1 MKNVIP
7 AHSPLPPGFHP
18 YLAQWF
24 RQHFAAPSTAQQEGW
39 PPVMAGRDT
48 LIAAPTG
55 SGKTLAAFL
64 WSLNRLVQAALSGRL
79 EDRTYVV
86 YVSPLKALG
95 NDIHKNLQL
104 PMEGIG
110 SIAQQAGEAPLGI
123 RVAVRSGDTPS
134 SERQSMLRRPP
145 HILITTPESLYIL
158 LTAKGSRGYLAGAG
172 TVIVDEIHAVAGDK
186 RGSHLALSLERLDHL
201 AGRRLQRIGL
211 SATQKPVSA
220 IARLLVGTPG
230 IGPKGGVACSI
241 VDIGH
246 QRDLELSIAIPDL
259 EFGPIASLEL
269 WEALY
274 ERIAAESRAHR
285 STLVFVHTRRLAE
298 RVAHKLSQ
306 RLGEDQVATHH
317 GSLSKESRLAAEQR
331 LKSGAISVVVATA
344 SLELGIDIGHVDLV
358 CHVGAP
364 RSIASLLQRV
374 GRSGHGLDTVP
385 KGLLFPLTRDELLQ
399 TAAAVRAVRAG
410 ELDRVHIPEKPLDIL
425 AQQMVATVAGGEI
438 AEKELWD
445 LCRKAYPYRDLSPAE
460 FAEVV
465 EILSEGIS
473 TRRGRGSAYLHR
485 DGVHRRLRP
494 RRNAAL
500 SAITSGGAIP
510 DTADYDVIQ
519 EPEGIFVGRVN
530 EDFAIESMAG
540 DIFLLG
546 NQSWRIRRVESGKLR
561 VEDAQGAPPTIPF
574 WVGEAPARTAE
585 LSEAVSELRRKLAEL
600 LDAETGSAIDWLS
613 RECGLERSGAE
624 QLVAYI
630 IQTRAVLGEVPTQHT
645 VVAERF
651 FDESGGMQLV
661 LHTPFGGRINRAWG
675 LALRKRF
682 CVSFNFELQAAAT
695 DDGVVISLG
704 EQHSFP
710 LQSVAS
716 MVRSDRTERDLI
728 QGVLASPMFGNR
740 WRWNATRFLALLRF
754 QNGRRVPM
762 PIQRMRAEDLLA
774 AVFPAQLACQ
784 DNAPG
789 PVEPVDHP
797 LVNQTLHD
805 CLHEPLDLE
814 GFLEILG
821 RLESGEIRFL
831 GRDTPAPSPMSHEIL
846 NANPYAFLD
855 DAPLEERRAR
865 AVSLRR
871 METDA
876 IQADSLLDPE
886 VVERVVAEL
895 WPDIRDREE
904 LHDLLLNLVVLP
916 SDAVGSWREFMNELI
931 ESSRAAPVSWVN
943 PAGSRQEAHVAA
955 ERLSW
960 LKLLVPQV
968 QVDPSF
974 ERRARDCDAGS
985 PFLPAASSTT
995 SRLPGT
1001 SEEIAAFLV
1010 REWLE
1015 CLGPATA
1022 AELAGRLGLPRSMIE
1037 LALVTLEAGGAILRG
1052 RFRAGPGLSAPA
1064 GPPPPVGTSTSGA
1077 VSGKGL
1083 HSTDQPGHNTEW
1095 CERRILARI
1104 HRLTIGRLRREIEPA
1119 STTEFIRFLLHWQH
1133 LEPGTQLHGRE
1144 GLLKVLQQLQ
1154 GLELP
1159 ATAWERDILPKR
1171 IAGYRPEDLEAL
1183 CLSGTVAWGRLRFS
1197 SPPSSAP
1204 EDSSAGTIQ
1213 SRTKPGRS
1221 APLAFFTRQDA
1232 SWLLESRPLV
1242 LEDIPGLS
1250 PVALEVA
1257 NALRQWGACF
1267 LSDISRSTGRLAAEV
1282 EDGLWELVSRGLV
1295 TGDGMAGL
1303 RVLLL
1308 PNRKRRGPEHRLR
1321 VIRGGNAPG
1330 RLLPLGRW
1338 SLLQP
1343 QRPHLSDHPPGE
1355 PPRPE
1360 ESASRMTPPGEDH
1373 EEFTIRMAHQLLR
1386 RYGIVIRELLTR
1398 EPHAPRW
1405 RVLLGLYR
1413 RMEARGEIRGG
1424 RFVSGFVGEQFAL
1437 PEAVDTLRA
1446 LRRERSPRG
1455 DTVLVPAA
1463 DPLNLVGILTPG
1475 GRVSPFSHQW
1485 IAIREGLPIEVG
1497 ELGEVLSRLQPGR
1510 SAGTEQAPTRSGP
1523 RPGGETHR
1531 P

>member
-1 MKNVIP
+1 MKTAIP
-7 AHSPLPPGFHP
+7 PHSPLPRGFHP

-24 RQHFAAPSTAQQEGW
+24 RQHFVAPSPAQKRGW
-39 PPVMAGRDT
+39 GPVMAGRDT

-64 WSLNRLVQAALSGRL
+64 WSLNQLVRAALKGQL

-95 NDIHKNLQL
+95 NDIHKNLQV
-104 PMEGIG
+104 PMAEIG
-110 SIAQQAGEAPLGI
+110 RIAQQQGEAPLGI
-123 RVAVRSGDTPS
+123 RVAVRSGDTPN

-211 SATQKPVSA
+211 SATQKPVAA
-220 IARLLVGTPG
+220 IASLLVGTPG
-230 IGPKGGVACSI
+230 LRPKGRVACSI
-241 VDIGH
+241 VDVGH

-259 EFGPIASLEL
+259 EFGPIATLEL
-269 WEALY
+269 WEAVY
-274 ERIAAESRAHR
+274 ERIATEVRAHR

-317 GSLSKESRLAAEQR
+317 GSLSKESRLAAEQQ
-331 LKSGAISVVVATA
+331 LKSGGIAVVVATA

-358 CHVGAP
+358 CHIGAP
-364 RSIASLLQRV
+364 RSIASLLQRI
-374 GRSGHGLDTVP
+374 GRSGHGLDTIP

-410 ELDRVHIPEKPLDIL
+410 ELDRIHIPEKPLDIL
-425 AQQMVATVAGGEI
+425 AQQMVATVASGEI
-438 AEKELWD
+438 AEQDLWE
-445 LCRKAYPYRDLSPAE
+445 LCRKAFPYRHLTPGE

-465 EILSEGIS
+465 EILSEGIA

-485 DGVHRRLRP
+485 DGVHHRLRP
-494 RRNAAL
+494 RRNASLA
-500 SAITSGGAIP
+500 AITGGGAIP

-519 EPEGIFVGRVN
+519 EPAGISVGRVN

-546 NQSWRIRRVESGKLR
+546 NQSWRIRRVERGKLR
-561 VEDAQGAPPTIPF
+561 VEDAQGAAPTIPF
-574 WVGEAPARTAE
+574 WLGEAPARTAE
-585 LSEAVSELRRKLAEL
+585 LSGAVSELRHRVTERLGREPV
-600 LDAETGSAIDWLS
+600 SAVDWLS
-613 RECGLERSGAE
+613 RECGLDRSGAE

-630 IQTRAVLGEVPTQHT
+630 TQTRAVLGEVPTQQT

-661 LHTPFGGRINRAWG
+661 LHAPFGGRINRAWG

-716 MVRSDRTERDLI
+716 MVRPDRTERDLI
-728 QGVLASPMFGNR
+728 QAVLASPMFGNR
-740 WRWNATRFLALLRF
+740 WRWNATRFLALQRF
-754 QNGRRVPM
+754 QHGRRVPM

-814 GFLEILG
+814 GFLEVLR
-821 RLESGEIRFL
+821 RLESGEIGFV

-876 IQADSLLDPE
+876 IQTDPILDPE
-886 VVERVVAEL
+886 VVAGVASEL

-904 LHDLLLNLVVLP
+904 LHDLLLNLVILP
-916 SDAVGSWREFMNELI
+916 SDAVGSWQGFMNELI
-931 ESSRAAPVSWVN
+931 ESGRAGKVAWTAPT
-943 PAGSRQEAHVAA
+943 GSRQQAYVAA
-955 ERLSW
+955 ERLGW
-960 LKLLVPQV
+960 LKRVV
-968 QVDPSF
+968 SDVGVDPAF
-974 ERRARDCDAGS
+974 ERRSLDSGTGS
-985 PFLPAASSTT
+985 SLLPATSLTT
-995 SRLPGT
+995 SRLPKT
-1001 SEEIAAFLV
+1001 SEDVTAFLV

-1022 AELAGRLGLPRSMIE
+1022 AELADRLGLTRPVVQ
-1037 LALVTLEAGGAILRG
+1037 LAMVTLEAGGTILRG
-1052 RFRAGPGLSAPA
+1052 RFRASPGLPAPNHPPSSAVTAISDASSATGSLSSDHP
-1064 GPPPPVGTSTSGA
+1064 GP
-1077 VSGKGL
+1077 
-1083 HSTDQPGHNTEW
+1083 DTEW

-1104 HRLTIGRLRREIEPA
+1104 HRLTLGRLRREIEPA
-1119 STTEFIRFLLHWQH
+1119 GTTEFIRFLLHWQH
-1133 LEPGTQLHGRE
+1133 LEDGTQLHGRE

-1171 IAGYRPEDLEAL
+1171 IVDYRPEDLEAL
-1183 CLSGTVAWGRLRFS
+1183 CLSGMVAWGRLRFS
-1197 SPPSSAP
+1197 SPPSLDR
-1204 EDSSAGTIQ
+1204 EGSSVGAIQ
-1213 SRTKPGRS
+1213 GRTKPGRS
-1221 APLAFFTRQDA
+1221 APLAFFTRQDS
-1232 SWLLESRPLV
+1232 SWLLESRPLCM
-1242 LEDIPGLS
+1242 EEIPGLS
-1250 PVALEVA
+1250 PAAVEVA
-1257 NALRQWGACF
+1257 NTLRQWGACF
-1267 LSDISRSTGRLAAEV
+1267 LADISRSTGRLAAEV
-1282 EDGLWELVSRGLV
+1282 EDALWELVSRGLV

-1308 PNRKRRGPEHRLR
+1308 PHQKRRRPEHRLR

-1343 QRPHLSDHPPGE
+1343 QRPHLPDNLPGDL
-1355 PPRPE
+1355 PRPDE
-1360 ESASRMTPPGEDH
+1360 PGRRMAAPRQDPDEFASRM
-1373 EEFTIRMAHQLLR
+1373 ANQLLR

-1398 EPHAPRW
+1398 EAHAPRW
-1405 RVLLGLYR
+1405 RTLLRVYR

-1424 RFVSGFVGEQFAL
+1424 RFVSAFGGEQFAL

-1446 LRRERSPRG
+1446 LRRGRTPQN
-1455 DTVLVPAA
+1455 DTVLVSAA
-1463 DPLNLVGILTPG
+1463 DPLNLAGILTPG
-1475 GRVSPFSHQW
+1475 ARVSSYSHQW
-1485 IAIREGLPIEVG
+1485 IAIREGLPVEVG
-1497 ELGEVLSRLQPGR
+1497 ELGEVLSRLQPKR
-1510 SAGTEQAPTRSGP
+1510 PSGTEPVKTRSGP
-1523 RPGGETHR
+1523 RSTGKGHR

>member
-1 MKNVIP
+1 MKPVIP
-7 AHSPLPPGFHP
+7 PHTPLPQGFHP

-24 RQHFAAPSTAQQEGW
+24 RQHFAAPSAAQNKGW

-64 WSLNRLVQAALSGRL
+64 WSLNGLVQAALSGRL

-104 PMEGIG
+104 PMEEIG
-110 SIAQQAGEAPLGI
+110 CIAQQQGEAPLGI

-134 SERQSMLRRPP
+134 SERQSMLRHPP

-201 AGRRLQRIGL
+201 SGRRLQRIGL

-220 IARLLVGTPG
+220 IARLLVGTSG
-230 IGPKGGVACSI
+230 LMSEGRVDCSI

-274 ERIAAESRAHR
+274 ERIAAESLAHR

-306 RLGEDQVATHH
+306 RLGEDRVATHH

-364 RSIASLLQRV
+364 RSIASLLQRI

-425 AQQMVATVAGGEI
+425 AQQMVATVASGEI
-438 AEKELWD
+438 AEEELRD
-445 LCRKAYPYRDLSPAE
+445 LCRKAYPYRDLTPAE

-473 TRRGRGSAYLHR
+473 TRRGRSSAYLHR

-546 NQSWRIRRVESGKLR
+546 NQSWRIRRVEAGKLR

-600 LDAETGSAIDWLS
+600 LDRETDSAIDWLS
-613 RECGLERSGAE
+613 RECGLHRAGAE

-630 IQTRAVLGEVPTQHT
+630 TQTRAVLGEVPTQHT

-754 QNGRRVPM
+754 QQGRRVPM

-814 GFLEILG
+814 GFLEVLG
-821 RLESGEIRFL
+821 RLESGDIRFL

-871 METDA
+871 MEPDA

-916 SDAVGSWREFMNELI
+916 SDAVGPWREFMNELI
-931 ESSRAAPVSWVN
+931 ASSRAAPVSWVN
-943 PAGSRQEAHVAA
+943 PAGFRQEGHVAA

-960 LKLLVPQV
+960 LKRLVPETRA
-968 QVDPSF
+968 DPSF
-974 ERRARDCDAGS
+974 ERLALDSESGS
-985 PFLPAASSTT
+985 PFRLSASPTT

-1010 REWLE
+1010 RQWLE

-1022 AELAGRLGLPRSMIE
+1022 AELADRLGLPRSMVQ

-1052 RFRAGPGLSAPA
+1052 RFRAGPGLPAPA
-1064 GPPPPVGTSTSGA
+1064 GPLSPEVTSTA
-1077 VSGKGL
+1077 DAFSGKGV
-1083 HSTDQPGHNTEW
+1083 HSAGEPGPDTEW

-1197 SPPSSAP
+1197 PPPSFDP
-1204 EDSSAGTIQ
+1204 EDPSTGISQA
-1213 SRTKPGRS
+1213 RTKPGRS
-1221 APLAFFTRQDA
+1221 APLAFFTRQDS
-1232 SWLLESRPLV
+1232 SWLLESRPLS
-1242 LEDIPGLS
+1242 LEGIPGLS
-1250 PVALEVA
+1250 PVAVEVA

-1267 LSDISRSTGRLAAEV
+1267 LSDISRNTGRLAAEV

-1343 QRPHLSDHPPGE
+1343 QRPHLPDHSPGE
-1355 PPRPE
+1355 PSQADVPD
-1360 ESASRMTPPGEDH
+1360 SRMTPPREDH
-1373 EEFTIRMAHQLLR
+1373 EEFAQRMAHQLLR
-1386 RYGIVIRELLTR
+1386 RYGIVIRELMTR

-1405 RVLLGLYR
+1405 RILLSIYR

-1446 LRRERSPRG
+1446 LRRGRAPEG
-1455 DTVLVPAA
+1455 DTILVPVA

-1475 GRVSPFSHQW
+1475 ARVSPFSHQC

-1497 ELGEVLSRLQPGR
+1497 ELGEVLSRLQPKR
-1510 SAGTEQAPTRSGP
+1510 SSGAEQAPPRSGP
-1523 RPGGETHR
+1523 RSGGDRHR

>member
-1 MKNVIP
+1 MKTVIP
-7 AHSPLPPGFHP
+7 THSPLPRGFHP
-18 YLAQWF
+18 HLAQWF
-24 RQHFAAPSTAQQEGW
+24 RQRFAAPSPAQKAGW

-48 LIAAPTG
+48 LVAAPTG

-64 WSLNRLVQAALSGRL
+64 WSLNRLVGLALKGRL

-95 NDIHKNLQL
+95 NDIHKNLQV
-104 PMEGIG
+104 PMEEIG
-110 SIAQQAGEAPLGI
+110 HIAQQAGEAPLGI
-123 RVAVRSGDTPS
+123 RVAVRSGDTPN

-158 LTAKGSRGYLAGAG
+158 LTAKGSRGYLAGAE
-172 TVIVDEIHAVAGDK
+172 TVILDEIHAVAGDK

-211 SATQKPVSA
+211 SATQKPVSS
-220 IARLLVGTPG
+220 IARLLVGTSG
-230 IGPKGGVACSI
+230 LTSKGRVNCSI

-269 WEALY
+269 WESVY

-317 GSLSKESRLAAEQR
+317 GSLSKESRLAAEQQ
-331 LKSGAISVVVATA
+331 LKSGVVSVVVATA

-364 RSIASLLQRV
+364 RSIAGLLQRI
-374 GRSGHGLDTVP
+374 GRSGHGLDTTP

-399 TAAAVRAVRAG
+399 TAAAVRAVRDG

-425 AQQMVATVAGGEI
+425 AQQMVATVASGEI
-438 AEKELWD
+438 GERELWD
-445 LCRKAYPYRDLSPAE
+445 LCRKAYPYRDLTPAE
-460 FAEVV
+460 YAEVV

-500 SAITSGGAIP
+500 AAITSGGAIP

-561 VEDAQGAPPTIPF
+561 VEDAQGAAPTIPF

-585 LSEAVSELRRKLAEL
+585 LSAAVSELRRELAEQL
-600 LDAETGSAIDWLS
+600 ASEPDSACDWLS
-613 RECGLERSGAE
+613 RECGLHRSGAE
-624 QLVAYI
+624 QLVAYLT
-630 IQTRAVLGEVPTQHT
+630 QTRAVLGEVPTQQT

-682 CVSFNFELQAAAT
+682 CVSFDFELQAAAT

-710 LQSVAS
+710 LQSVSS
-716 MVRSDRTERDLI
+716 MVRSERTERDLI

-754 QNGRRVPM
+754 QHGRRVPM

-814 GFLEILG
+814 GFLEVLG
-821 RLESGEIRFL
+821 RLEAGEIRFL

-876 IQADSLLDPE
+876 LQADSILDPE

-895 WPDIRDREE
+895 RPDIRDREE

-916 SDAVGSWREFMNELI
+916 SQAVGRWREFMNELV

-943 PAGSRQEAHVAA
+943 PAGSRQEAYVAA

-960 LKLLVPQV
+960 LKRVVPEVHMDRCFQPPAP
-968 QVDPSF
+968 DS
-974 ERRARDCDAGS
+974 ETGS
-985 PFLPAASSTT
+985 PFLPAPSPTT
-995 SRLPGT
+995 GRLPGT
-1001 SEEIAAFLV
+1001 PEEIAAFLV

-1015 CLGPATA
+1015 CLGPSTA
-1022 AELAGRLGLPRSMIE
+1022 AELADRLGLPRSMVQ

-1052 RFRAGPGLSAPA
+1052 RFRAGPGPPAPA
-1064 GPPPPVGTSTSGA
+1064 GSPSPVDTSTSA
-1077 VSGKGL
+1077 ASAGKGP
-1083 HSTDQPGHNTEW
+1083 HSPDQPGPDTEW

-1119 STTEFIRFLLHWQH
+1119 GTTEFIRFLLHWQH
-1133 LEPGTQLHGRE
+1133 LEAGTQLHGRE

-1197 SPPSSAP
+1197 APPSSDG
-1204 EDSSAGTIQ
+1204 EDPSAGTKNA
-1213 SRTKPGRS
+1213 RTKPGRS
-1221 APLAFFTRQDA
+1221 APLAFFTRQDS
-1232 SWLLESRPLV
+1232 SWLLESRPLSM
-1242 LEDIPGLS
+1242 EDIPGLS
-1250 PVALEVA
+1250 PVAVEVA

-1267 LSDISRSTGRLAAEV
+1267 LSDISASTGRLAAEV

-1308 PNRKRRGPEHRLR
+1308 PHQKRRRPEHRLR

-1343 QRPHLSDHPPGE
+1343 QRPHLADNSPTDPPQPDGSHGRMKA
-1355 PPRPE
+1355 PRQD
-1360 ESASRMTPPGEDH
+1360 S
-1373 EEFTIRMAHQLLR
+1373 EEFTIRMANQLLH
-1386 RYGIVIRELLTR
+1386 RYGIVIRELMTR

-1405 RVLLGLYR
+1405 RTLLNVFR

-1424 RFVSGFVGEQFAL
+1424 RFVGGFVGEQFAL

-1446 LRRERSPRG
+1446 LRRGRGPGG

-1497 ELGEVLSRLQPGR
+1497 ELGEVLSRLQPNR
-1510 SAGTEQAPTRSGP
+1510 SSGTEPGPPRSGP
-1523 RPGGETHR
+1523 RSGGDTHR

>member
-1 MKNVIP
+1 MKTVIP
-7 AHSPLPPGFHP
+7 PHSPLPRGFHP

-24 RQHFAAPSTAQQEGW
+24 RQHFAAPSPAQQRGW
-39 PPVMAGRDT
+39 GPVMAGKDT

-64 WSLNRLVQAALSGRL
+64 WSLNRLVRAALKGQL
-79 EDRTYVV
+79 EDRTCVV

-95 NDIHKNLQL
+95 NDIHKNLQV

-110 SIAQQAGEAPLGI
+110 RIAQEAGQAPLGI
-123 RVAVRSGDTPS
+123 RVAVRSGDTPNS
-134 SERQSMLRRPP
+134 QRQSMLRRPP

-158 LTAKGSRGYLAGAG
+158 LTAKGSRGYLAGAE

-220 IARLLVGTPG
+220 IARLLAGTPG
-230 IGPKGGVACSI
+230 LEPKGRVACSI

-269 WEALY
+269 WESVY
-274 ERIAAESRAHR
+274 ERIAAESRSHR

-317 GSLSKESRLAAEQR
+317 GSLSKESRLAAEQQ
-331 LKSGAISVVVATA
+331 LKSGLLSVVVATA

-364 RSIASLLQRV
+364 RSIASLLQRI
-374 GRSGHGLDTVP
+374 GRSGHGLDTTP

-399 TAAAVRAVRAG
+399 TAAAVRAVRSGA
-410 ELDRVHIPEKPLDIL
+410 LDRVRIPQKPLDIL
-425 AQQMVATVAGGEI
+425 AQQMVATVASGEI
-438 AEKELWD
+438 EEGELWE
-445 LCRKAYPYRDLSPAE
+445 LCRKAYPYRDLTPAE
-460 FAEVV
+460 FTEVV

-485 DGVHRRLRP
+485 DGVHHRLRP

-500 SAITSGGAIP
+500 AAITSGGAIP

-561 VEDAQGAPPTIPF
+561 VEDARGAAPTIPF

-585 LSEAVSELRRKLAEL
+585 LSAAVSELRRELAEQL
-600 LDAETGSAIDWLS
+600 GRDPDSACDWLS
-613 RECGLERSGAE
+613 RECGLHRSGAE
-624 QLVAYI
+624 QLAAYI
-630 IQTRAVLGEVPTQHT
+630 TQTRAVLGEVPTQQT

-682 CVSFNFELQAAAT
+682 CVSFDFELQAAAT

-754 QNGRRVPM
+754 QQGRRVPM

-814 GFLEILG
+814 GFLEVLG
-821 RLESGEIRFL
+821 RLEAGEIRFL

-876 IQADSLLDPE
+876 IQADSILDPE

-916 SDAVGSWREFMNELI
+916 SRAVGRWREFMNELI
-931 ESSRAAPVSWVN
+931 ESSRAAPVSWVD

-960 LKLLVPQV
+960 LKRLVPEAR
-968 QVDPSF
+968 VDGRFQP
-974 ERRARDCDAGS
+974 RAPDSETAS
-985 PFLPAASSTT
+985 PILPAPATG
-995 SRLPGT
+995 RLPGT
-1001 SEEIAAFLV
+1001 PEEIAVFLV

-1015 CLGPATA
+1015 CLGPSTA
-1022 AELAGRLGLPRSMIE
+1022 AELAGRLGLPRSMVQ
-1037 LALVTLEAGGAILRG
+1037 LALLTLEAGGAILRG
-1052 RFRAGPGLSAPA
+1052 RFRSRPGPALPTGSPSPA
-1064 GPPPPVGTSTSGA
+1064 ATSTSA
-1077 VSGKGL
+1077 PSGGKVP
-1083 HSTDQPGHNTEW
+1083 HSPDQPGPGTEW

-1119 STTEFIRFLLHWQH
+1119 NTPEFIRFLLHWQH
-1133 LEPGTQLHGRE
+1133 LEAGTQLHGRE

-1171 IAGYRPEDLEAL
+1171 VAGYRPEDLEAL

-1197 SPPSSAP
+1197 PPPSLNG
-1204 EDSSAGTIQ
+1204 EDPSAGTH
-1213 SRTKPGRS
+1213 SARTRPGRS
-1221 APLAFFTRQDA
+1221 APLAFFTRQDS
-1232 SWLLESRPLV
+1232 SWLLEPRPLSLDDV
-1242 LEDIPGLS
+1242 PGLS
-1250 PVALEVA
+1250 PVAVEVA

-1267 LSDISRSTGRLAAEV
+1267 LSDISGSTGRLAAEV
-1282 EDGLWELVSRGLV
+1282 EEGLWELVSRGLAS
-1295 TGDGMAGL
+1295 GDGMAGL

-1308 PNRKRRGPEHRLR
+1308 PQQKRRRPEHRLR

-1343 QRPHLSDHPPGE
+1343 QPPHLADGSPTGPPQ
-1355 PPRPE
+1355 PD
-1360 ESASRMTPPGEDH
+1360 ESVGRMTAHPRDSEA
-1373 EEFTIRMAHQLLR
+1373 FAVRMASQLLH
-1386 RYGIVIRELLTR
+1386 RYGIVIRELTTR

-1405 RVLLGLYR
+1405 RTLLSLFR

-1424 RFVSGFVGEQFAL
+1424 RFVSGFAGEQFAL

-1446 LRRERSPRG
+1446 LRRGRGPQG

-1475 GRVSPFSHQW
+1475 ARVSPFSHQW
-1485 IAIREGLPIEVG
+1485 TAYREGLPVEVG
-1497 ELGEVLSRLQPGR
+1497 ELGEVLSRLQPKR
-1510 SAGTEQAPTRSGP
+1510 SSGAEQAPP
-1523 RPGGETHR
+1523 RPGPRSGSDRHR

>member
-1 MKNVIP
+1 MKTDIP
-7 AHSPLPPGFHP
+7 PPNLLPRGFHS
-18 YLAQWF
+18 YLSQWF
-24 RQHFAAPSTAQQEGW
+24 RQHFASPSPAQKRGW
-39 PPVMAGRDT
+39 RHIMSGRDT

-64 WSLNRLVQAALSGRL
+64 WSLNTLVSAALKGKL
-79 EDRTYVV
+79 ENRTYVV

-95 NDIHKNLQL
+95 NDIHKNLRV
-104 PMEGIG
+104 PMEEIG
-110 SIAQQAGEAPLGI
+110 RIAEHQGEGPLGI

-134 SERQSMLRRPP
+134 SERQSMIRRPP

-158 LTAKGSRGYLAGAG
+158 LTAKGSRRYLAGAG
-172 TVIVDEIHAVAGDK
+172 TVILDEIHAVAGDK
-186 RGSHLALSLERLDHL
+186 RGSHLALSLERLDYL

-211 SATQKPVSA
+211 SATQKPVTA

-230 IGPKGGVACSI
+230 LHPKDGVACSI

-246 QRDLELSIAIPDL
+246 QRDLDLSVAIPDL
-259 EFGPIASLEL
+259 EFGPIATLEL
-269 WEALY
+269 WESVY
-274 ERIAAESRAHR
+274 ERIASEVRSHR

-298 RVAHKLSQ
+298 RVAHQLSK

-317 GSLSKESRLAAEQR
+317 GSLSKDSRLAAEQQ
-331 LKSGAISVVVATA
+331 LKSGAIPVVVATA

-358 CHVGAP
+358 CHIGAP
-364 RSIASLLQRV
+364 RSIASLLQRI
-374 GRSGHGLDTVP
+374 GRSGHGLDTIP
-385 KGLLFPLTRDELLQ
+385 KGLLFPLTRDELVQ

-410 ELDRVHIPEKPLDIL
+410 ELDRIHIPDKPLDIL
-425 AQQMVATVAGGEI
+425 AQQMVATIASGEMG
-438 AEKELWD
+438 EEDLWQ
-445 LCRKAYPYRDLSPAE
+445 LCRRAYPYRHLTPGE

-465 EILSEGIS
+465 EILSEGIA
-473 TRRGRGSAYLHR
+473 TRRGRSSAYLHR
-485 DGVHRRLRP
+485 DGVHQRLRP

-500 SAITSGGAIP
+500 AAITGGGAIP

-519 EPEGIFVGRVN
+519 EPDGIFVGRVN
-530 EDFAIESMAG
+530 EDFAIESMTG

-561 VEDAQGAPPTIPF
+561 VEDAQGAAPTIPF
-574 WVGEAPARTAE
+574 WLGEAPARTAE
-585 LSEAVSELRRKLAEL
+585 LSQAISALRRQVKEQLENDPASGAASAAEWL
-600 LDAETGSAIDWLS
+600 TGECELD
-613 RECGLERSGAE
+613 RSGAE
-624 QLVAYI
+624 QVVAYI
-630 IQTRAVLGEVPTQHT
+630 AQTRSALGEVPTQQT

-661 LHTPFGGRINRAWG
+661 LHAPFGGRINRAWG

-728 QGVLASPMFGNR
+728 QAVLASPMFGNR

-754 QNGRRVPM
+754 QHGRRVPM

-797 LVNQTLHD
+797 LVNETLHD

-814 GFLEILG
+814 GFLDVIR
-821 RLESGEIRFL
+821 RLEAGEIRFV
-831 GRDTPAPSPMSHEIL
+831 GRDTPAPSLMSHEIL

-871 METDA
+871 METEVIDA
-876 IQADSLLDPE
+876 QGLLDPK
-886 VVERVVAEL
+886 VVESVVSEL

-904 LHDLLLNLVVLP
+904 LHDLLLNLVLLP
-916 SDAVGSWREFMNELI
+916 AGDIDRWQEFMHELI
-931 ESSRAAPVSWVN
+931 ASRRAGKAVWTTPW
-943 PAGSRQEAHVAA
+943 GSRQEVYVAA
-955 ERLSW
+955 ERVAW
-960 LKLLVPQV
+960 LKELVSEA
-968 QVDPSF
+968 QVDSSLEPQPL
-974 ERRARDCDAGS
+974 DPGS
-985 PFLPAASSTT
+985 PLQKAT
-995 SRLPGT
+995 SMVKHQVAKT
-1001 SEEIAAFLV
+1001 SEDIVAFLI

-1015 CLGPATA
+1015 CLGPVTA
-1022 AELAGRLGLPRSMIE
+1022 VELAERLGLSQSAVQI
-1037 LALVTLEAGGAILRG
+1037 ALVTLEASGSVLRG
-1052 RFRAGPGLSAPA
+1052 QFRVKPVLRGSKNQ
-1064 GPPPPVGTSTSGA
+1064 PPPLGTFTSSPPSVAGAPTSGHPD
-1077 VSGKGL
+1077 L
-1083 HSTDQPGHNTEW
+1083 DTEW

-1104 HRLTIGRLRREIEPA
+1104 HRLTLGRLRQEIEPA
-1119 STTEFIRFLLHWQH
+1119 STTDFIRFLLHWQH
-1133 LEPGTQLHGRE
+1133 LEAGTQLHGRE
-1144 GLLKVLQQLQ
+1144 GLLKVLEQLQ

-1171 IAGYRPEDLEAL
+1171 IVGYRPEDLEAL
-1183 CLSGTVAWGRLRFS
+1183 CLSGTVAWGRLRITS
-1197 SPPSSAP
+1197 PSSLNEEAA
-1204 EDSSAGTIQ
+1204 SNGATHTRS
-1213 SRTKPGRS
+1213 KPGRS

-1232 SWLLESRPLV
+1232 SWLLDLRPV
-1242 LEDIPGLS
+1242 SMEETPGLS

-1257 NALRQWGACF
+1257 NYLRQWGACF
-1267 LSDISRSTGRLAAEV
+1267 LSDIARGTKRLAAEV
-1282 EDGLWELVSRGLV
+1282 EDALWELVSRGLV

-1308 PNRKRRGPEHRLR
+1308 PLQKRRGPEHRLR
-1321 VIRGGNAPG
+1321 VIRGGSSPG

-1343 QRPHLSDHPPGE
+1343 QHLHLPGSLPNE
-1355 PPRPE
+1355 PPSPDAP
-1360 ESASRMTPPGEDH
+1360 ASGIAAADQDRDAFET
-1373 EEFTIRMAHQLLR
+1373 RMATQLLR
-1386 RYGIVIRELLTR
+1386 RYGIIIRELLAR
-1398 EPHAPRW
+1398 ESHAPNW
-1405 RVLLGLYR
+1405 RTLLRVYR

-1424 RFVSGFVGEQFAL
+1424 RFVSAFIGEQFAL
-1437 PEAVDTLRA
+1437 PEAVETLRA
-1446 LRRERSPRG
+1446 LRRGPKQQSS
-1455 DTVLVPAA
+1455 TVLVSSA

-1475 GRVSPFSHQW
+1475 ARVSPFSHQC
-1485 IAIREGLPIEVG
+1485 IAIQNGLPIEVG
-1497 ELGEVLSRLQPGR
+1497 PLGDVLSRLQAKQP
-1510 SAGTEQAPTRSGP
+1510 SGT
-1523 RPGGETHR
+1523 
-1531 P
+1531 